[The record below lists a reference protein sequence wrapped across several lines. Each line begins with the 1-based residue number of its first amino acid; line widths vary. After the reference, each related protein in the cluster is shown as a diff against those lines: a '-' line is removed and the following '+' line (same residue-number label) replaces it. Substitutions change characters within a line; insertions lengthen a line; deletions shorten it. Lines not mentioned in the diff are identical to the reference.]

1 MKEIENRDDVESLVI
16 TFYQKIRKDKILG
29 PIFNSHIKEEEWP
42 THLSKL
48 TDFWVTNLFA
58 QKAYKGNPTVV
69 HKKVDENLNYTIEQ
83 THFGQW
89 LHLWFNTIDEMFSG
103 EKAVKA
109 KNAAR
114 KMSTIQFLAI
124 WKNRPNS
131 KY

>member
-16 TFYQKIRKDKILG
+16 IFYQKIRKDKILG

-48 TDFWVTNLFA
+48 TDFWTTNLFA

-69 HKKVDENLNYTIEQ
+69 HEKVDKNLNYTIEQ

-89 LHLWFNTIDEMFSG
+89 LHLWFTTIDEMFSG